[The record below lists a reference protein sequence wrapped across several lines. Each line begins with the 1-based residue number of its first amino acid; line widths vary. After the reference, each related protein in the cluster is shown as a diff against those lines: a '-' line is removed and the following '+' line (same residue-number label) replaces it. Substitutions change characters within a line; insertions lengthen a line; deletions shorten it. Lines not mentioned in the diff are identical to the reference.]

1 MLFTSMP
8 SLMISRA
15 FIQALS
21 GEEINWTICSA
32 WLVTQGEREEDVGSH
47 AGMHDTASLMFLN
60 PAMLRPDKLASGT
73 RGDGSGVVGNPARS
87 TAAYGEQILDM
98 QIDAAVRQIRTL
110 RQRGNE

>member
-1 MLFTSMP
+1 MHHLTDYYP
-8 SLMISRA
+8 
-15 FIQALS
+15 
-21 GEEINWTICSA
+21 GPGDT

-60 PAMLRPDKLASGT
+60 PAMLRLDQLAPGT

-87 TAAYGEQILDM
+87 TAAYGEQILEM

-110 RQRGNE
+110 RERSR